1 MGINL
6 DYKGYK
12 GEKKSS
18 IIREDEV
25 KNYLEVIG
33 STNSFY
39 SKNNVA
45 PPIYNVVQEISILED
60 IWKMNDLHG
69 SEEEMKQNVLMLVH
83 GEQTMNFKRLL
94 RVGEEVT
101 SVASVENIMQKGANY
116 ILTLKALHSD
126 SSGDEISDSLWTL
139 FIRAAE
145 IKKDESKPATK
156 KPIPKPT
163 QPKPPREEISSDTFH
178 IEKMI
183 TNKYSIASKDHNP
196 IHTDEEIAKKA
207 GLSGI
212 IVHGLCTM
220 AMTMEKLIDNNLNGQ
235 PDKLESITLRFS
247 SPVYPGDNLK
257 VTSFSNEVDSSF
269 DFEVENGDKVKV
281 IKSGK
286 VSFKD

>member
-6 DYKGYK
+6 DYEGFKGD
-12 GEKKSS
+12 KKIS
-18 IIREDEV
+18 IIKEDEV

-39 SKNNVA
+39 SENDVA

-69 SEEEMKQNVLMLVH
+69 SEEEMRQNVLMLVH

-126 SSGDEISDSLWTL
+126 SSGGEISDSLWTL

-156 KPIPKPT
+156 KPNPKPA
-163 QPKPPREEISSDTFH
+163 QPKVL
-178 IEKMI
+178 EKKFPQI
-183 TNKYSIASKDHNP
+183 LFIL
-196 IHTDEEIAKKA
+196 KK
-207 GLSGI
+207 
-212 IVHGLCTM
+212 
-220 AMTMEKLIDNNLNGQ
+220 
-235 PDKLESITLRFS
+235 
-247 SPVYPGDNLK
+247 
-257 VTSFSNEVDSSF
+257 
-269 DFEVENGDKVKV
+269 
-281 IKSGK
+281 
-286 VSFKD
+286 

>member
-12 GEKKSS
+12 GEKKLS
-18 IIREDEV
+18 IIKEDEV

-39 SKNNVA
+39 SENDVA

-69 SEEEMKQNVLMLVH
+69 SEEEMRQNVLMLVH

-126 SSGDEISDSLWTL
+126 SSGGEISDSLWTL
-139 FIRAAE
+139 LSVQQKLKKMNQSLLQKNQTPSQLSQKLLEKKFPQILFIL
-145 IKKDESKPATK
+145 KK
-156 KPIPKPT
+156 
-163 QPKPPREEISSDTFH
+163 
-178 IEKMI
+178 
-183 TNKYSIASKDHNP
+183 
-196 IHTDEEIAKKA
+196 
-207 GLSGI
+207 
-212 IVHGLCTM
+212 
-220 AMTMEKLIDNNLNGQ
+220 
-235 PDKLESITLRFS
+235 
-247 SPVYPGDNLK
+247 
-257 VTSFSNEVDSSF
+257 
-269 DFEVENGDKVKV
+269 
-281 IKSGK
+281 
-286 VSFKD
+286 